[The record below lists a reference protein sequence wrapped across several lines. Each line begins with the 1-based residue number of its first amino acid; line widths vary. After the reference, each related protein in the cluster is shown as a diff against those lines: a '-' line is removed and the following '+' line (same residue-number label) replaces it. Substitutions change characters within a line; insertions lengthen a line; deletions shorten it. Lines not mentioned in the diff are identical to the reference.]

1 MGLLTQRI
9 ERSELVEGYHIY
21 TWRTLF
27 AYSHHGIYVGDSKVV
42 HYTQQN
48 SVSGE
53 PILSSAPFK
62 CSSAS
67 SANVG
72 LGTEVSTTCSIPECV
87 FQQKRSG
94 VVLSCLNCF
103 LGGGQLYRFEYGVN
117 TSFLLTRIRGGT
129 CTTAQSD
136 PPEDVIHR
144 ALYLLQEGF
153 GSYHAFMNNCEDF
166 ALYCKT
172 GRVDQEAI
180 GSSGQI
186 ASVVGAPLAA
196 IVSLPLKLFMS
207 NPAGAVL
214 TVGIYSLNR
223 YANDLGVSSRVTEV
237 KVEELTSFRNRKSSK
252 KTINENHSVT
262 GEVTLN
268 QTDTTTC

>member
-1 MGLLTQRI
+1 MGLLTQRV
-9 ERSELVEGYHIY
+9 ERSELVAGDHIY

-27 AYSHHGIYVGDSKVV
+27 AYSHHGIYVGDGKVV

-67 SANVG
+67 SANVC
-72 LGTEVSTTCSIPECV
+72 LGTEVSTTCSIPECL

-103 LGGGQLYRFEYGVN
+103 LGGGKLYRFEYGVN
-117 TSFLLTRIRGGT
+117 PSFFFTRIRGGT

-136 PPEDVIHR
+136 PPEEVIYR
-144 ALYLLQEGF
+144 AMYLLQHGF
-153 GSYHAFMNNCEDF
+153 GSYDAIMNNCEDF

-172 GRVDQEAI
+172 GRVHEEAI
-180 GSSGQI
+180 GRSGQI
-186 ASVVGAPLAA
+186 ASVVGAPFAA
-196 IVSLPLKLFMS
+196 IVSLPLKLFVS
-207 NPAGAVL
+207 NPAGVVL
-214 TVGIYSLNR
+214 TAGIYSLSR
-223 YANDLGVSSRVTEV
+223 YASDLGVSSGVTKVE
-237 KVEELTSFRNRKSSK
+237 VEELTSFRDQKTSK
-252 KTINENHSVT
+252 KNHK
-262 GEVTLN
+262 
-268 QTDTTTC
+268 